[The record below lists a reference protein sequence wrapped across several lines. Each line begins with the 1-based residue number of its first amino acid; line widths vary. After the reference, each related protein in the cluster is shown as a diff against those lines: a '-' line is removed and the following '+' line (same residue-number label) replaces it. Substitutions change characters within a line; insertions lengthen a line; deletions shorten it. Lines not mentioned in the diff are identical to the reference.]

1 MNYFRKP
8 NFLFLFLIFFTLS
21 LSVTS
26 SPFSLTGEVLAKSD
40 NASDG
45 GGSNNGDNG
54 KGHDKGDDG
63 GSDGGDDGGSD
74 GGDDGGSDGGDDGG
88 SDGGDD
94 GGSGGSDGG
103 DDGGSGGSDGGDD
116 GGSGGSDGGDDGG
129 SESNLQ
135 SDPKNQQSNNN
146 NVKELV
152 SPIVDQTIEDKYG
165 SKVFYV
171 LIKNANN
178 KTTFVPDKVTLT
190 AGSTIVWLNQDN
202 SDHRITVGSD
212 SKSEYALLN
221 SLILPNGM
229 VDQQFQSAGT
239 YYYSDLESPQSKG
252 IVTILDGA
260 EKDDATSIPLEE

>member
-8 NFLFLFLIFFTLS
+8 NFFFLFLILFTLS

-63 GSDGGDDGGSD
+63 GSDGGDDGGS
-74 GGDDGGSDGGDDGG
+74 
-88 SDGGDD
+88 
-94 GGSGGSDGG
+94 
-103 DDGGSGGSDGGDD
+103 
-116 GGSGGSDGGDDGG
+116 
-129 SESNLQ
+129 ESNLQ
-135 SDPKNQQSNNN
+135 SDPKNQESNNN
-146 NVKELV
+146 NEEKLV

-212 SKSEYALLN
+212 SKSEYALMN
-221 SLILPNGM
+221 TLILPNGM

-239 YYYSDLESPQSKG
+239 FYYSDLGSPQSKG
-252 IVTILDGA
+252 IITILDGA

>member
-1 MNYFRKP
+1 MNYITKP
-8 NFLFLFLIFFTLS
+8 NFLFLFLILFTLS

-26 SPFSLTGEVLAKSD
+26 SPFLLTGEVLAKSD

-63 GSDGGDDGGSD
+63 GSDGGDDGGS
-74 GGDDGGSDGGDDGG
+74 
-88 SDGGDD
+88 
-94 GGSGGSDGG
+94 
-103 DDGGSGGSDGGDD
+103 
-116 GGSGGSDGGDDGG
+116 
-129 SESNLQ
+129 ESNLQ
-135 SDPKNQQSNNN
+135 SDPKNQQSNNKN
-146 NVKELV
+146 DLKPV
-152 SPIVDQTIEDKYG
+152 SPIIDQTTEDKYG

-171 LIKNANN
+171 LIKSANN

-239 YYYSDLESPQSKG
+239 FYYSDLESPQSKG

>member
-1 MNYFRKP
+1 MNYITKP
-8 NFLFLFLIFFTLS
+8 NFLFLFLILFTLS

-74 GGDDGGSDGGDDGG
+74 GGDDGGS
-88 SDGGDD
+88 
-94 GGSGGSDGG
+94 
-103 DDGGSGGSDGGDD
+103 
-116 GGSGGSDGGDDGG
+116 
-129 SESNLQ
+129 ESNLQ
-135 SDPKNQQSNNN
+135 SDPKNQQSNNKN
-146 NVKELV
+146 DLKPV
-152 SPIVDQTIEDKYG
+152 SPIIDQTKEDKYG

-171 LIKNANN
+171 LIKSANN

-239 YYYSDLESPQSKG
+239 FYYSDLESPQSKG

>member
-8 NFLFLFLIFFTLS
+8 NFFFLFLILFTLS

-26 SPFSLTGEVLAKSD
+26 SPFSLIGEVLAKSD

-63 GSDGGDDGGSD
+63 GSDGGDDGGS
-74 GGDDGGSDGGDDGG
+74 
-88 SDGGDD
+88 
-94 GGSGGSDGG
+94 
-103 DDGGSGGSDGGDD
+103 
-116 GGSGGSDGGDDGG
+116 
-129 SESNLQ
+129 ESNLQ
-135 SDPKNQQSNNN
+135 SDPKNQGSNNN
-146 NVKELV
+146 NEEKLV

-212 SKSEYALLN
+212 SKSEYALMN
-221 SLILPNGM
+221 TLILPNGM

-239 YYYSDLESPQSKG
+239 FYYSDLGSPQSKG
-252 IVTILDGA
+252 IITILDGA

>member
-1 MNYFRKP
+1 MI
-8 NFLFLFLIFFTLS
+8 LFTLS

-26 SPFSLTGEVLAKSD
+26 SPFSLSSEVLAKSD

-45 GGSNNGDNG
+45 GGSDNGNNG

-74 GGDDGGSDGGDDGG
+74 GGDDGGS
-88 SDGGDD
+88 
-94 GGSGGSDGG
+94 
-103 DDGGSGGSDGGDD
+103 
-116 GGSGGSDGGDDGG
+116 
-129 SESNLQ
+129 ESNLQ
-135 SDPKNQQSNNN
+135 SDSKNQQSNNN
-146 NVKELV
+146 NEGKHI
-152 SPIVDQTIEDKYG
+152 SPIIDQTMEDKYG

-171 LIKNANN
+171 LIKSENN

-202 SDHRITVGSD
+202 SDHSITVGSD

-229 VDQQFQSAGT
+229 VDQQFQSEGT
-239 YYYSDLESPQSKG
+239 FYFSDLDNPQSKG
-252 IVTILDGA
+252 VIKILDKSKEG
-260 EKDDATSIPLEE
+260 DAVSIPLEE

>member
-8 NFLFLFLIFFTLS
+8 NFLFLFLILFTLS

-94 GGSGGSDGG
+94 GGSDGGDDGGSDGG
-103 DDGGSGGSDGGDD
+103 DDGGSDGGDD
-116 GGSGGSDGGDDGG
+116 GGSDGGDDGG

-239 YYYSDLESPQSKG
+239 FYYSDLESPQSKG

>member
-8 NFLFLFLIFFTLS
+8 NFLFLFLILFTLS

-26 SPFSLTGEVLAKSD
+26 SPFSLSSEVLAKSD

-45 GGSNNGDNG
+45 GGSDDGNNG

-63 GSDGGDDGGSD
+63 GDD
-74 GGDDGGSDGGDDGG
+74 
-88 SDGGDD
+88 
-94 GGSGGSDGG
+94 
-103 DDGGSGGSDGGDD
+103 
-116 GGSGGSDGGDDGG
+116 GGSDGGDDGG

-135 SDPKNQQSNNN
+135 SDSKNQQSNNN
-146 NVKELV
+146 NEEKHV
-152 SPIVDQTIEDKYG
+152 SPIIDQTMEDKYG

-171 LIKNANN
+171 LIKSENN

-202 SDHRITVGSD
+202 SDHSITVGSD

-229 VDQQFQSAGT
+229 VDQQFQSVGT
-239 YYYSDLESPQSKG
+239 FYFSDLDNPQSKG
-252 IVTILDGA
+252 VIKILDKSKEG
-260 EKDDATSIPLEE
+260 DAVSIPLEE